1 MKNELNRK
9 KFFNAVAFVA
19 LIFAGIALLIAKF
32 FIPNTIVG
40 RVLSNLAYI
49 LAFVTTAVCAFNFVR
64 TKRNIVYTILYVI
77 AVILVLVPLVLSLF
91 NM

>member
-9 KFFNAVAFVA
+9 KFLNAIAFIA

-32 FIPNTIVG
+32 FIPNTVVG
-40 RVLSNLAYI
+40 RVLSNLSYI
-49 LAFVTTAVCAFNFVR
+49 LAFVTTAVCAFNYVR
-64 TKRNIVYTILYVI
+64 TKRNVAYLIVYFI
-77 AVILVLVPLVLSLF
+77 AVILVVVPLVLSLF

>member
-9 KFFNAVAFVA
+9 KFFNALAFVA

-32 FIPNTIVG
+32 FIPNTVVG

-49 LAFVTTAVCAFNFVR
+49 LAFVTTAFCAFGYIR
-64 TKRNIVYTILYVI
+64 TKRNIVYTIIYVV
-77 AVILVLVPLVLSLF
+77 ALVLVVVPLVLSLF
-91 NM
+91 NI

>member
-9 KFFNAVAFVA
+9 KFLNAIAFIA

-32 FIPNTIVG
+32 FIPNTVVG
-40 RVLSNLAYI
+40 RVLSNLSYI
-49 LAFVTTAVCAFNFVR
+49 LAFVTTAVCAFNYVR
-64 TKRNIVYTILYVI
+64 TKRNIVYTIIYII
-77 AVILVLVPLVLSLF
+77 AVTLVVVPLVLSLF